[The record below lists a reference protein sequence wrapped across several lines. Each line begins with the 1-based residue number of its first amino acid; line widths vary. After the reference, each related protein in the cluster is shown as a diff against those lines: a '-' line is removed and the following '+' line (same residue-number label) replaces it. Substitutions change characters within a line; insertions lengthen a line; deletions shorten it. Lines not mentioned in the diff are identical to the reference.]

1 MEIVL
6 QGLLSKTCDKVICK
20 PGYSKKPKASD
31 ITCDGD
37 CTSGDCCKQ
46 NKTCDEVTCTGK
58 FKKPKASGTICD
70 GDCTSKDLLYTKDQT
85 LVRRLHV
92 PLDSLQKRVRRIRN
106 AIIKIV
112 LPNVVERRT
121 CDDYT
126 CPVNFTK
133 KSDVN
138 NKQCGKNHYE
148 TTCCK
153 GLAVSINNI
162 RLLWGAHTTT

>member
-6 QGLLSKTCDKVICK
+6 QHN
-20 PGYSKKPKASD
+20 
-31 ITCDGD
+31 
-37 CTSGDCCKQ
+37 CCKQ

-58 FKKPKASGTICD
+58 FKKKPKASGTICD
-70 GDCTSKDLLYTKDQT
+70 GDCTSKLLLYTKDKH
-85 LVRRLHV
+85 VECRLHV

-112 LPNVVERRT
+112 LPNVVERWT

-138 NKQCGKNHYE
+138 NKQCGKKRYCD

-153 GLAVSINNI
+153 PQLPCQ
-162 RLLWGAHTTT
+162 LTTFGCCGDTQQRS